1 MSIDLRELAADERGA
16 TLVEYGLVVGLIAG
30 AAIIVLTALGK
41 GITGIFNGILPWLQP
56 PP

>member
-1 MSIDLRELAADERGA
+1 MSSVLRELAADESGA

-41 GITGIFNGILPWLQP
+41 GVTGIFSGILPWLAP

>member
-1 MSIDLRELAADERGA
+1 MSNDLRELAADERGA